1 MNEYNQSSK
10 HEEAQLAKPTAIPPN
25 KHIMALITF
34 ILLVPLV
41 YFIPELINPF
51 LPENKLVQVVA
62 AVGIIVVII
71 SYIALPI
78 TLALL
83 ARLRRQRSD

>member
-1 MNEYNQSSK
+1 MSK
-10 HEEAQLAKPTAIPPN
+10 GKHPSKQPN

-51 LPENKLVQVVA
+51 LPENKLVQVVI

-83 ARLRRQRSD
+83 ARLRRQNSD